1 MIRYEVENILAPFG
15 EGIFEAEEGSIPYRI
30 YVPENA
36 GENLP
41 VLLFLHGAGE
51 RGSENHPQLIN
62 ALAAF
67 AKNNPEAKDS
77 IIIAP
82 QCPAETQ
89 WVNTPWYEINYS
101 VDEVPESWQ
110 LKTVVKI
117 LDKVAAEYKAD
128 RDRIYIMGIS
138 MGGFGTW
145 DMLMRHGDIFAAGM
159 PICGGADPSKAEL
172 LRDIPIRTFHGD
184 VDDAVLVQGTRNIY
198 NAIIEAGGKK
208 IEYKEYKG
216 EGHWVWDMACSEE
229 GIGAWLYSN
238 KLSDRK

>member
-15 EGIFEAEEGSIPYRI
+15 EGIYEAAEGAIPYRF
-30 YVPENA
+30 YVPEGNA
-36 GENLP
+36 EKLP

-51 RGSENHPQLIN
+51 RGSDNHLQLRA
-62 ALAAF
+62 ALEAF
-67 AKNNPEAKDS
+67 AKNNPEAENS
-77 IIIAP
+77 IIIVP

-101 VDEVPESWQ
+101 VDEIEESWQ
-110 LKTVVKI
+110 LKTVMKI
-117 LDKVAAEYKAD
+117 LDKVVCEYKAD
-128 RDRIYIMGIS
+128 RDRIYIMGLS

-145 DMLMRHGDIFAAGM
+145 DMLMRHGDVFAAGM
-159 PICGGADPSKAEL
+159 PICGGADPSKAPL
-172 LRDIPIRTFHGD
+172 LTDIPIRTFHGD

-216 EGHWVWDMACSEE
+216 EGHWVWDMACSEK
-229 GIGAWLYSN
+229 GIGAWLYSH
-238 KLSDRK
+238 KRSDRK